1 MIKLTDEHVG
11 HIVRAKN
18 GFEGLLTKCPNDSSG
33 YSYNV
38 HFDNFAETYT
48 SDGMVFLDGRPSIWD
63 IVEVLPKGNN

>member
-11 HIVRAKN
+11 HIVKAKN
-18 GFEGLLTKCPNDSSG
+18 GFEGLLTKRLYDSNG

-48 SDGMVFLDGRPSIWD
+48 SDGKVFLDGRPSIWD
-63 IVEVLPKGNN
+63 IVEVLPKSSN